1 MGKDEGMSCELRNE
15 WGRIGDSL
23 VHMKESHAFNQAPVY
38 VCWDTVSRRT
48 FLKKVLLDAVES
60 RNFADGLATIGHD
73 SSELL
78 HISEMVQCIFFFFF
92 SVRKH
97 QENVSFAVFKK
108 K

>member
-1 MGKDEGMSCELRNE
+1 MSCELRNE

-78 HISEMVQCIFFFFF
+78 HISEMVNVFFFFF
-92 SVRKH
+92 FQLGNIKKMCLLQSLKKNKNDSV
-97 QENVSFAVFKK
+97 
-108 K
+108 

>member
-1 MGKDEGMSCELRNE
+1 MSCELRNE

-23 VHMKESHAFNQAPVY
+23 VHMKESHAFNQATVY

-78 HISEMVQCIFFFFF
+78 HISEMVNVFFFFF
-92 SVRKH
+92 F
-97 QENVSFAVFKK
+97 QLGNIKK
-108 K
+108 MCLLQSL